1 MEIKTRFRR
10 CVMRSKRALKAL
22 SKGADGAGSRFV
34 YTALI
39 LLASL
44 VFGLAADAQDRRSH
58 DDDDGEEIPFSDAQ
72 IRIEV
77 NATDGDAGLQIFLDG
92 EAWKQIR
99 IEDPNGRLVFEVDNF
114 GKLRRLGSTELFMES
129 NEPDFQEDMSLP
141 QILKL
146 LPAGVYDF
154 EGTTIEGEELEGEA
168 ELTHD
173 LPCGPE
179 VTSPGDGDTLDPDA
193 PVIIAWE
200 PVTNKLD
207 TASATG
213 ECGDSTNIE
222 IIAYEVIV
230 ELEGAEPPQKLDIIL
245 PAGATQVTV
254 PSELMVPGGEYKFE
268 VLAIEESG
276 NQTITEGFF
285 MTSD

>member
-1 MEIKTRFRR
+1 
-10 CVMRSKRALKAL
+10 MRSTKSLKAV
-22 SKGADGAGSRFV
+22 SGSMVGAGSRFI
-34 YTALI
+34 YAALI
-39 LLASL
+39 LLAAL
-44 VFGLAADAQDRRSH
+44 AFGLTSDARDKHSDREIE
-58 DDDDGEEIPFSDAQ
+58 GAEIPFGDAQ

-77 NATDGDAGLQIFLDG
+77 NSTDGDAGLQIFLDG

-141 QILKL
+141 AILKL

-154 EGTTIEGEELEGEA
+154 EGTTVDGEELEGEA
-168 ELTHD
+168 ELTHV

-179 VTSPGDGDTLDPDA
+179 VTSPGDGDTLDPND
-193 PVIIAWE
+193 PVVIEWE
-200 PVTNKLD
+200 PVENKLD
-207 TASATG
+207 ITSATG
-213 ECGDSTNIE
+213 ECSDSTDIE

-230 ELEGAEPPQKLDIIL
+230 ELEGAEPPQKLDIFL

-254 PSELMVPGGEYKFE
+254 PAELIVQGGEYKFE

-285 MTSD
+285 MTSN

>member
-1 MEIKTRFRR
+1 
-10 CVMRSKRALKAL
+10 MRSTRALEAV
-22 SKGADGAGSRFV
+22 SGSVGGAGSRIVFV
-34 YTALI
+34 ALI
-39 LLASL
+39 LLAGL
-44 VFGLAADAQDRRSH
+44 AFGLAAYGQVEREHNDN
-58 DDDDGEEIPFSDAQ
+58 DGEEIPFGDAQ

-77 NATDGDAGLQIFLDG
+77 NSTDGDAGLQIFLDG
-92 EAWKQIR
+92 EPWKQIR
-99 IEDPNGRLVFEVDNF
+99 IEDPRGRLVFEVDNF

-141 QILKL
+141 AILKL

-179 VTSPGDGDTLDPDA
+179 VTSPMDGDTLDPA
-193 PVIIAWE
+193 QPVVIMWV
-200 PVTNKLD
+200 PVTHKLD
-207 TASATG
+207 TTSATG
-213 ECGDSTNIE
+213 ECGDSTDIE

-230 ELEGAEPPQKLDIIL
+230 ELEGAEPPQKLDIFL
-245 PAGATQVTV
+245 PASATSVTV
-254 PSELMVPGGEYKFE
+254 PAELIVAGGEYKFE

-276 NQTITEGFF
+276 NQTITEGIF
-285 MTSD
+285 MTSN

>member
-1 MEIKTRFRR
+1 MSNIKVLRTL
-10 CVMRSKRALKAL
+10 V
-22 SKGADGAGSRFV
+22 AGSAEVRRRIGF
-34 YTALI
+34 AAI
-39 LLASL
+39 LLTAAL
-44 VFGLAADAQDRRSH
+44 VFGLTYAAREPQAQE
-58 DDDDGEEIPFSDAQ
+58 GNEIPFGDAQ

-77 NATDGDAGLQIFLDG
+77 NSTDGDAGLQIFLDG

-141 QILKL
+141 AILKL

-154 EGTTIEGEELEGEA
+154 EGTTVDGEELEGEA
-168 ELTHD
+168 TLTHD

-179 VTSPGDGDTLDPDA
+179 VTSPGDGDTLDPNA
-193 PVIIAWE
+193 AVVIAWDQ
-200 PVTNKLD
+200 VTNKLD
-207 TASATG
+207 TTSATG
-213 ECGDSTNIE
+213 ECSDSTDIE

-230 ELEGAEPPQKLDIIL
+230 ELEGAEPPQKLDIFL
-245 PAGATQVTV
+245 PASATSVTV
-254 PSELMVPGGEYKFE
+254 PAELIVPAGEYKFE

-285 MTSD
+285 MTSN

>member
-1 MEIKTRFRR
+1 
-10 CVMRSKRALKAL
+10 MRSIKEFSGFVA
-22 SKGADGAGSRFV
+22 KGARARGNLLFPVLFLTAALLLGMTVVGPERAAGKNKV
-34 YTALI
+34 
-39 LLASL
+39 
-44 VFGLAADAQDRRSH
+44 
-58 DDDDGEEIPFSDAQ
+58 EEIPFGDAQ

-77 NATDGDAGLQIFLDG
+77 NSTDGDAGLQIFLDG
-92 EAWKQIR
+92 EAWKKIR
-99 IEDPNGRLVFEVDNF
+99 IEDPNGKLVFAVDNF

-141 QILKL
+141 AILKL

-179 VTSPGDGDTLDPDA
+179 ITSPGDGDELDPGD
-193 PVIIAWE
+193 PVVIMWE
-200 PVTNKLD
+200 PVTHKLD
-207 TASATG
+207 TTSATG
-213 ECGDSTNIE
+213 ECDESTEIE

-230 ELEGAEPPQKLDIIL
+230 ELEESDPQQKIDIIL

-254 PSELMVPGGEYKFE
+254 PAELIVPGAEYSFE
-268 VLAIEESG
+268 VLAIGESG
-276 NQTITEGFF
+276 NQTITEAFF
-285 MTSD
+285 STSD

>member
-1 MEIKTRFRR
+1 M
-10 CVMRSKRALKAL
+10 V
-22 SKGADGAGSRFV
+22 GAGSRFV
-34 YTALI
+34 YAALI
-39 LLASL
+39 LLAAL
-44 VFGLAADAQDRRSH
+44 VFGIGAGAQDRRDH
-58 DDDDGEEIPFSDAQ
+58 DDGDGEEIPFGDAQ

-92 EAWKQIR
+92 EPWKQIR
-99 IEDPNGRLVFEVDNF
+99 IEDPNGRLVFEVNNF

-146 LPAGVYDF
+146 LPAGIYDF

-179 VTSPGDGDTLDPDA
+179 VTSPGDGDELDPGM
-193 PVIIAWE
+193 PVVIMWE
-200 PVTNKLD
+200 PVTHKLD
-207 TASATG
+207 TASPTG
-213 ECGDSTNIE
+213 ECGDSTDIV

-230 ELEGAEPPQKLDIIL
+230 ELEESDPQQKIDIIL
-245 PAGATQVTV
+245 PADATQVTV
-254 PSELMVPGGEYKFE
+254 PAEFIVPGAEYSFE

-276 NQTITEGFF
+276 NQTITEAFF
-285 MTSD
+285 STSE

>member
-1 MEIKTRFRR
+1 
-10 CVMRSKRALKAL
+10 MRSTRALDVV
-22 SKGADGAGSRFV
+22 SGSVGGAGSRIVFV
-34 YTALI
+34 ALI
-39 LLASL
+39 LLAAFAFSS
-44 VFGLAADAQDRRSH
+44 AAYAQDTRGMR
-58 DDDDGEEIPFSDAQ
+58 DDDGEEIPFGDAQ

-77 NATDGDAGLQIFLDG
+77 NSTDGDAGLQIFLDG

-99 IEDPNGRLVFEVDNF
+99 IEDPNGRLVFAVDNF

-141 QILKL
+141 AILKL

-154 EGTTIEGEELEGEA
+154 EGITIEGEELEGEA
-168 ELTHD
+168 TLTHD

-179 VTSPGDGDTLDPDA
+179 VTSPGDGDTLDPGL
-193 PVIIAWE
+193 PVVIMWE

-207 TASATG
+207 KTSATG
-213 ECGDSTNIE
+213 ECGDSADIE

-230 ELEGAEPPQKLDIIL
+230 ELEGAEPPQKIDIFL
-245 PAGATQVTV
+245 PAGATSVTV
-254 PSELMVPGGEYKFE
+254 PAELIVPAGEYKFE

-285 MTSD
+285 MTSN

>member
-1 MEIKTRFRR
+1 
-10 CVMRSKRALKAL
+10 MRSTRALEAI
-22 SKGADGAGSRFV
+22 SGSVGGAGSRIVFV
-34 YTALI
+34 ALV
-39 LLASL
+39 LLAA
-44 VFGLAADAQDRRSH
+44 LAFSSAAYAQDTSVMR
-58 DDDDGEEIPFSDAQ
+58 DDDGEEIPFDDAQ

-77 NATDGDAGLQIFLDG
+77 NSTDGDAGLQIFLDG

-99 IEDPNGRLVFEVDNF
+99 IEDPRGRLFFEVDNF

-141 QILKL
+141 AILKL

-154 EGTTIEGEELEGEA
+154 EGTTIDGEELEGEA

-179 VTSPGDGDTLDPDA
+179 VTSPGDGDTLDPNSA
-193 PVIIAWE
+193 VVIEWE
-200 PVTNKLD
+200 AVTNKID

-213 ECGDSTNIE
+213 ECSDSTDIE

-230 ELEGAEPPQKLDIIL
+230 ELEGAEPQQKLDIFL
-245 PAGATQVTV
+245 PADATQVTV
-254 PSELMVPGGEYKFE
+254 PAELIVPGGEYKFE

-276 NQTITEGFF
+276 NQTITEGIF
-285 MTSD
+285 MTSN

>member
-1 MEIKTRFRR
+1 MSST
-10 CVMRSKRALKAL
+10 RALKAVL
-22 SKGADGAGSRFV
+22 RSCGGAGSRFV
-34 YTALI
+34 YAALI
-39 LLASL
+39 LLSALGFS
-44 VFGLAADAQDRRSH
+44 FTAGARDSHNDREIE
-58 DDDDGEEIPFSDAQ
+58 GQEIPFSDAQ

-141 QILKL
+141 AILKL

-154 EGTTIEGEELEGEA
+154 EGTTVEGEELEGEA
-168 ELTHD
+168 ELTHV

-179 VTSPGDGDTLDPDA
+179 VTSPGDGDTLNPNA
-193 PVIIAWE
+193 PVVIEWE
-200 PVTNKLD
+200 PVTSKLD

-213 ECGDSTNIE
+213 ECSDSADIE

-230 ELEGAEPPQKLDIIL
+230 ELEGAEPPQKLDIFL
-245 PAGATQVTV
+245 PADATQVTV
-254 PSELMVPGGEYKFE
+254 PAELIVPGGEYKFE
-268 VLAIEESG
+268 VLAIEASG
-276 NQTITEGFF
+276 NQTITEGIF
-285 MTSD
+285 MTSN

>member
-1 MEIKTRFRR
+1 
-10 CVMRSKRALKAL
+10 MRSIKGFSGFAA
-22 SKGADGAGSRFV
+22 KGAGARGNLLFSVLFL
-34 YTALI
+34 TAVI
-39 LLASL
+39 LLGMTA
-44 VFGLAADAQDRRSH
+44 FGPVRAA
-58 DDDDGEEIPFSDAQ
+58 GKNKVEEIPFGAAQ

-77 NATDGDAGLQIFLDG
+77 NSTDGDAGLQIFLDG
-92 EAWKQIR
+92 EAWKKIR
-99 IEDPNGRLVFEVDNF
+99 IEDPNGKLVFAVDNF
-114 GKLRRLGSTELFMES
+114 GRLRKLGSTELFMES

-141 QILKL
+141 AILKL

-168 ELTHD
+168 TLTHD

-179 VTSPGDGDTLDPDA
+179 VTSPGDGDTLDPNA
-193 PVIIAWE
+193 AVVIAWE

-207 TASATG
+207 TTSATG
-213 ECGDSTNIE
+213 ECSDSTDIE

-230 ELEGAEPPQKLDIIL
+230 ELEGAEPPQKLDIFL
-245 PAGATQVTV
+245 PASATSVTV
-254 PSELMVPGGEYKFE
+254 PAELIVPAGEYKFE

-285 MTSD
+285 MTSN